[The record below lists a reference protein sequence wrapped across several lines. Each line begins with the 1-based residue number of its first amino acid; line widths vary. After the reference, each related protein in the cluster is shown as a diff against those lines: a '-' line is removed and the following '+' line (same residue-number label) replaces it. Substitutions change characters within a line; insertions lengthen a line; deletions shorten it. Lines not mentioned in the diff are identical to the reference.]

1 MYAAQVICLAVVG
14 VVRAAVLN
22 FVLLLRSSA
31 ALGIRWPLHVFC
43 YRMSSIYRQQSVIT
57 ASLVSCSAWTKLHA
71 YFPLLQWSWEVK
83 NFQKHLK
90 YWIAF
95 LILFTARSVRV
106 CRRNTRLNWTSE
118 MASLGLS
125 QWQCLQFS
133 RCLGLTSH
141 ILPPLDTHHRL
152 VILLQVTHRLAI
164 HQQGTRQP
172 ATHQQGTHQP
182 ATPNDRCL
190 EIEVNPRTWL
200 IIYEEFVCEEPA
212 YVLYTVDLSMASVH
226 RGELI
231 FVEFT
236 SAELKLNACFVFWF
250 GVS

>member
-71 YFPLLQWSWEVK
+71 YFPLLQWSWEVM

-141 ILPPLDTHHRL
+141 ILPPLDTHLPVKVTHHRL
-152 VILLQVTHRLAI
+152 VILLQVTRRL
-164 HQQGTRQP
+164 
-172 ATHQQGTHQP
+172 

-190 EIEVNPRTWL
+190 QIEVNPRTWL
-200 IIYEEFVCEEPA
+200 IIYEKNLCV
-212 YVLYTVDLSMASVH
+212 
-226 RGELI
+226 
-231 FVEFT
+231 
-236 SAELKLNACFVFWF
+236 K
-250 GVS
+250 